1 MSIQRVL
8 LRLSA
13 IFAWLCVLVMSGL
26 ALAQAPTPIQ
36 IGQNAAGQLTADV
49 SAAQFTVASS
59 GGETATIQVLGFGG
73 FVPRFRVLNPAGIEI
88 LTVSNPGGQPT
99 LTGSAAFA
107 DAGTY
112 TIEVQGENGS
122 VGQFALSLQPG
133 APLPAAVELAAGQPI
148 LALVG
153 SQSPV
158 QVYHF
163 RTTSVDSADALRL
176 TILSETPNAG
186 ALVSLYNEDAAR
198 TIATSDAGVFGVTYQ
213 LPAQELGYR
222 VEVRPGDSGGDVAFA
237 ICLGACAGLPG
248 GSAPVAPVVPTPI
261 RVVPTSSVPAGC
273 AAASGTGVNVNLR
286 SGPGT
291 QYVILSPLT
300 AGQTYPVVGRWTG
313 GDWYQLN
320 VNGQPRWA
328 AASVIRL
335 DGDCS
340 ALPFVDAPAN
350 APLIPTNPPTATSAP
365 PTITP
370 TPEPPRLA
378 DLLVGNVAIATAGQ
392 PVASGAVVIVN
403 VGEGAS
409 GSYMVSICYDGVC
422 PGALGPFPGLAPQ
435 GVNTIQVSGPVQPF
449 PLGVPHNIV
458 ITVDPDNQV
467 NESNEGNNVIA
478 IPVV

>member
-1 MSIQRVL
+1 MSGQRLL

-13 IFAWLCVLVMSGL
+13 IFVWLCLLVVSGP

-36 IGQNAAGQLTADV
+36 IGQNAAGQLTAEV
-49 SAAQFTVASS
+49 GAAQFTLAST

-88 LTVSNPGGQPT
+88 LTVPNPGGQPT
-99 LTGSAAFA
+99 LTASAAFA
-107 DAGTY
+107 DAGSY
-112 TIEVQGENGS
+112 TLEVQGENGS

-133 APLPAAVELAAGQPI
+133 APLPAAVELAASQPI

-186 ALVSLYNEDAAR
+186 ALITLYNEDAAR

-222 VEVRPGDSGGDVAFA
+222 VEVRAGDSGGDVAFA

-248 GSAPVAPVVPTPI
+248 ASAPVVPTPI
-261 RVVPTSSVPAGC
+261 PAVPTINVPVGC
-273 AAASGTGVNVNLR
+273 AAASSTGVTVNLR

-300 AGQTYPVVGRWTG
+300 AGQAYPVVGRWTG

-320 VNGQPRWA
+320 VSGQPRWA
-328 AASVIRL
+328 AGSVIRL

-350 APLIPTNPPTATSAP
+350 APLIPTNPPTATPAP
-365 PTITP
+365 PTVTP
-370 TPEPPRLA
+370 TPEPPKLP
-378 DLLVGNVAIATAGQ
+378 DLITGNIAMAVGVQ
-392 PVASGAVVIVN
+392 SFASGTVSVIN

-409 GSYMVSICYDGVC
+409 GPYTVIICYDGIC
-422 PGALGPFPGLAPQ
+422 PGALGPFPGLPPQ
-435 GVNTIQVSGPVQPF
+435 GVNTIMASGPVQPF
-449 PLGVPHNIV
+449 PLGLPHNIV

-467 NESNEGNNVIA
+467 KESNEDNNVIG
-478 IPVV
+478 IPIA